1 MLLNKKKIIQNG
13 MFDENIF
20 LYLEEIDLCRR
31 LRNAKQKIFI
41 TKKSKVFHLGAD
53 LQLV

>member
-1 MLLNKKKIIQNG
+1 

-41 TKKSKVFHLGAD
+41 TKNLKYFI
-53 LQLV
+53 